1 MKLSTVLTITLLVA
15 QCGAANVVDIPLNL
29 RIQDTEIPLEMAQ
42 SLITSTLPQLSPDK
56 RYQRL
61 FIGRNGVSE
70 EYLCAIPP
78 ANSTLPEIAEV
89 PTIEHEEDSTILAKA
104 IDLVHASFLSNQCVY
119 SYDLR
124 GFYWTYGY
132 CHGDKIIQYHEVA
145 PFKDRPHKHEA
156 GAPNMV
162 YVLGRFS
169 KASTKEVS
177 FNNQVSPIEMQTYVR
192 DSARTFRLVDEKV
205 SPFSHL
211 SQKVLLQM
219 ATDGSICDMT
229 WQPRST
235 EVVYKCDANG
245 GKLAHILDVEE
256 IKTCH
261 YRLFVHVPNLC
272 HYQPFVPD
280 KAAEDLVDVTCQRVA
295 KQPGYALDGLTTFE
309 DYADHQVLRQNS
321 PFPVPSDNRI
331 DIAMHTIV
339 ALSRGFYI
347 AKYNGDYHTTS
358 DFYNHRNV
366 ILFNGFH
373 TSLADLN
380 FQMGRTVFNSI
391 GKNLLAPLFMGN
403 EQVMLSWKHSFIM
416 WFEVYNFKGELL
428 GISRLLR
435 DGFKEKKLLSAQMFD
450 PVTLLDVDGD
460 DSMVKS
466 FSRPNFEAPY
476 NMWNFEMFL
485 DNTQSPVIIKK
496 PTTDEKKIG
505 KDMVEL
511 TQTVVVYNDGVMA
524 DGSPN
529 VAVYEEISGD
539 KLAGQY
545 NKKGEYVFT
554 YEPNPGQTETF
565 TALLVPGVDFYGYP
579 ITYLEPRN
587 LAEHKSL
594 EETVT
599 VTQTAEREAAT
610 GGIAGGEQKSEKE
623 ENGENGKNDETDT
636 IEGVEKGEEIADDQ
650 AEDKPHHNLNSEEI
664 TREKEELLEK
674 IVEELIQKMIV
685 QPEGDDHGAPD
696 DDHPDPQESAHD
708 EL

>member
-1 MKLSTVLTITLLVA
+1 MKLSTVLKITLLAA

-29 RIQDTEIPLEMAQ
+29 RIQDTEIPLELAQ
-42 SLITSTLPQLSPDK
+42 SLVTSTRLQLSLDK
-56 RYQRL
+56 RYERL
-61 FIGRNGVSE
+61 FIDRNGISE

-78 ANSTLPEIAEV
+78 ANSTLPEIAEAA
-89 PTIEHEEDSTILAKA
+89 TIEHEEDSTILARA
-104 IDLVHASFLSNQCVY
+104 IDLVHSSFLSDHCVY

-156 GAPNMV
+156 GAPNTV

-169 KASTKEVS
+169 KASNKEVS
-177 FNNQVSPIEMQTYVR
+177 FSNQVSPIEMQTYIR

-261 YRLFVHVPNLC
+261 YRLFVHVPSLC
-272 HYQPFVPD
+272 HYKPFVPD

-295 KQPGYALDGLTTFE
+295 KHPGYALDGLATFE
-309 DYADHQVLRQNS
+309 DYSDHQVLRQNS

-331 DIAMHTIV
+331 VIAMHTMV

-347 AKYNGDYHTTS
+347 AKYNGDYHTAS

-373 TSLADLN
+373 TSLVDLN
-380 FQMGRTVFNSI
+380 LQLGRTVFNSI
-391 GKNLLAPLFMGN
+391 GKNFLAPLFNGN

-435 DGFKEKKLLSAQMFD
+435 DGSKEKKLLSAQMFD

-460 DSMVKS
+460 DSMSRS
-466 FSRPNFEAPY
+466 FVRPEFEAPY

-485 DNTQSPVIIKK
+485 ANSQIPVIKK
-496 PTTDEKKIG
+496 PTSNKKKIPE
-505 KDMVEL
+505 DIVEL
-511 TQTVVVYNDGVMA
+511 TQTVIVYNDGVMA

-529 VAVYEEISGD
+529 VEVYEERTGE
-539 KLAGQY
+539 KLPGQY

-565 TALLVPGVDFYGYP
+565 TALLMPGVEFYGYP

-587 LAEHKSL
+587 LAEGKML

-610 GGIAGGEQKSEKE
+610 GGISSGEFEKE
-623 ENGENGKNDETDT
+623 ENAKNDAIQG
-636 IEGVEKGEEIADDQ
+636 IEEVEQVSHGQAQDDP
-650 AEDKPHHNLNSEEI
+650 DHNLYIDEI
-664 TREKEELLEK
+664 TRENEELLEK
-674 IVEELIQKMIV
+674 IVEELVQKMII
-685 QPEGDDHGAPD
+685 QPEGGHHGPPD
-696 DDHPDPQESAHD
+696 DDHPEPQEIAHD